1 MGLYVGGSRE
11 RPKVWQVC
19 RSFVIQTTLAQKG
32 VAMLGKNI
40 TLGKSR
46 EPPVFTFSGRT
57 RDQAKVTRR

>member
-1 MGLYVGGSRE
+1 
-11 RPKVWQVC
+11 
-19 RSFVIQTTLAQKG
+19 VIQTTLAQKG